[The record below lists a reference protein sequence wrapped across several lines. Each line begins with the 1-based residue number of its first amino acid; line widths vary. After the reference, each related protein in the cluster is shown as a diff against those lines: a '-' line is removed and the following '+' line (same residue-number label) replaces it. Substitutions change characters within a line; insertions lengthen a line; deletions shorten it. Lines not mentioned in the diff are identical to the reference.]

1 MMLGSKGHTYHD
13 HHQDTY
19 KYKKTI
25 PPMFRAPANTHD
37 VCSDKCDCTE
47 HKREGQDDEVPLS
60 HLLVKTLGKRM
71 RDKLCEDHHN
81 PENKTE
87 N

>member
-1 MMLGSKGHTYHD
+1 MLRSKGHTYHN

-25 PPMFRAPANTHD
+25 PPMLRATANTRD

-47 HKREGQDDEVPLS
+47 HKREGEDNEVPLS
-60 HLLVKTLGKRM
+60 YLLVEALRNRM
-71 RDKLCEDHHN
+71 WDKLCEDHHN
-81 PENKTE
+81 PENKAE